1 MAERTRTTT
10 ANLKLDSKS
19 HSVRAEKEEASL
31 QSVELSENM
40 FIQKHLRNFLEYD
53 VNGDGV
59 ISLQE
64 MKAVLKQSTVGST
77 ERDLRAVLKEVDEN
91 EDGSVCFREY
101 LRLAQNLSEKENK
114 TKVKSSRITRA
125 YFDPVQFAQN
135 AQLFQDVADK
145 DGRVNPA
152 NLQEFLQQKEIKFSE
167 DRLKTVMKELEEA
180 ENGLELDEFMLLLVK
195 ALGAKRRKVGPEHC
209 PASQLREEGWAIGE
223 LKKVHY
229 DCAALREA
237 GFTPAQ
243 LMDVCTAKELL
254 QGGVP
259 VHQLLSAGWDC
270 RLAREAGFKIADLVA
285 AGASVKNLRNAG
297 FTDTASVAALRKLR
311 VEAWKMKLGGFT
323 LSDMRNGGYSS
334 AELRLAGFSSESI
347 AALEKLQNHLK
358 NRSPLNR
365 INTQEI
371 RLEAEMKLQEAH
383 LDGAEKSQEDL
394 QSVEAPREDT
404 TS

>member
-1 MAERTRTTT
+1 
-10 ANLKLDSKS
+10 
-19 HSVRAEKEEASL
+19 
-31 QSVELSENM
+31 M

-145 DGRVNPA
+145 DGR
-152 NLQEFLQQKEIKFSE
+152 EFLQQKEIKFSE

-243 LMDVCTAKELL
+243 LMDVCTARA
-254 QGGVP
+254 P
-259 VHQLLSAGWDC
+259 VVGDFRQWAH
-270 RLAREAGFKIADLVA
+270 
-285 AGASVKNLRNAG
+285 
-297 FTDTASVAALRKLR
+297 SVADVRCA
-311 VEAWKMKLGGFT
+311 
-323 LSDMRNGGYSS
+323 
-334 AELRLAGFSSESI
+334 
-347 AALEKLQNHLK
+347 
-358 NRSPLNR
+358 
-365 INTQEI
+365 
-371 RLEAEMKLQEAH
+371 
-383 LDGAEKSQEDL
+383 
-394 QSVEAPREDT
+394 
-404 TS
+404 